1 MTERTIHML
10 VVGDDRSLESEVQ
23 SAAEAL
29 RRTRLVVQFVEGFR
43 AGAETA
49 RNKAPDLIVV
59 QLTEDPEEVRTFAED
74 VEVTSPESV
83 IIGAYRADALSD
95 RESEAPVLIN
105 ALRCRVRDFVRRPV
119 SSTELQEVIDRNV
132 RSPVAPMRRGRAN
145 GRIISFVSNKGGV
158 GKSTMSVSA
167 ACVLARKHPGRV
179 LLVDASLQL
188 GVCAS
193 SFDLEPE
200 TTIVDAVQELG
211 RLDETLLRQIAMKH
225 RSGLHVLAAP
235 NDAVEAT
242 HVGEAEIS
250 RILSV
255 ARRTFDYVIVDTFP
269 LLDAVAVAILDLS
282 QMVYVVT
289 SGTVPNVI
297 GMAKFIDVIERLGVG
312 RDRQRLILNHAQ
324 PRFQGSLT
332 PADVATRLNRDI
344 DHVFPFEKRVLVS
357 LNTGDPYALN
367 AGRRFGYGKA
377 LKLLEADLESVAAP
391 RALQGAPRAATQ
403 AEPPP
408 QTVSLATGEVR
419 A

>member
-1 MTERTIHML
+1 
-10 VVGDDRSLESEVQ
+10 
-23 SAAEAL
+23 
-29 RRTRLVVQFVEGFR
+29 
-43 AGAETA
+43 
-49 RNKAPDLIVV
+49 
-59 QLTEDPEEVRTFAED
+59 
-74 VEVTSPESV
+74 
-83 IIGAYRADALSD
+83 
-95 RESEAPVLIN
+95 
-105 ALRCRVRDFVRRPV
+105 VRDFLRRPV

-132 RSPVAPMRRGRAN
+132 ATSGGPVRRGRAN

-167 ACVLARKHPGRV
+167 ACVLAKRHPGRV

-193 SFDLEPE
+193 SLDFEPE
-200 TTIVDAVQELG
+200 TTIVDAVHELG

-235 NDAVEAT
+235 NDAIEAT

-255 ARRTFDYVIVDTFP
+255 ARRAFDFVVVDTFP

-297 GMAKFIDVIERLGVG
+297 GMARFIDVIERIGVN

-324 PRFQGSLT
+324 PRFAGSLT
-332 PADVATRLNRDI
+332 PQDVATRLDRDI
-344 DHVFPFEKRVLVS
+344 DHVFPFDKKVLVS
-357 LNTGDPYALN
+357 LNTGEPYALH
-367 AGRRFGYGKA
+367 AGTRFGYGKA

-391 RALQGAPRAATQ
+391 RALQVAPSRS
-403 AEPPP
+403 
-408 QTVSLATGEVR
+408 TVTSPSPSTASMTTGEVR